1 MIKKWF
7 AAGTI
12 GAALTLSACGSDTT
26 EVDEEQDTTAS
37 EGVEETEEE
46 TGEAEEEP
54 AEEQATEEEPE
65 EVEES
70 EAGKRSNPVAVGETQ
85 VVDIT
90 IYDNDSNS
98 YEGKAEITVNSIT
111 RGEEAWEEIQ
121 STNEFNEEPA
131 DGHEYLMADVT
142 ATLVEAET
150 EDYAWYMDAMNFDFI
165 GSDGSPY
172 DWTSVVV
179 EPELNGEI
187 YEGGTLEGKVVNM
200 VKQDDSILL
209 VFEDGNWDNVFFSTE
224 Q

>member
-26 EVDEEQDTTAS
+26 EVNEEQDTTAS
-37 EGVEETEEE
+37 ESVEETEEE
-46 TGEAEEEP
+46 VGEAEEEP
-54 AEEQATEEEPE
+54 AEEEAAAEEET
-65 EVEES
+65 EES
-70 EAGKRSNPVAVGETQ
+70 EAGKRSNPVAVGETK

-90 IYDNDSNS
+90 IFDNESNS

-111 RGEEAWEEIQ
+111 RGEEAVEEIQ

-131 DGHEYLMADVT
+131 EGHEYLMADVT

-150 EDYAWYMDAMNFDFI
+150 EDYAWYLDAMNFSFI

-179 EPELNGEI
+179 EPELNGEV
-187 YEGGTLEGKVVNM
+187 YEGGTLEGKVTNM
-200 VKQDDSILL
+200 VKQDDPILL

-224 Q
+224 E

>member
-26 EVDEEQDTTAS
+26 EVNEETDTTAS
-37 EGVEETEEE
+37 ESVEETEETTE
-46 TGEAEEEP
+46 TEEEP
-54 AEEQATEEEPE
+54 AEEEVAEEEP
-65 EVEES
+65 EES
-70 EAGKRSNPVAVGETQ
+70 EAGKRSNPVAIGDTK
-85 VVDIT
+85 VVDIV
-90 IYDNDSNS
+90 IYDNESNS
-98 YEGKAEITVNSIT
+98 YEGKAEVTINSVT
-111 RGEEAWEEIQ
+111 RGEEAWKEIQ

-131 DGHEYLMADVT
+131 EGQEYLMADVT

-150 EDYAWYMDAMNFDFI
+150 EDYAWYMDAMNFSFI

-172 DWTSVVV
+172 DWVSTVV

-200 VKQDDSILL
+200 VKQDDSVLL

>member
-26 EVDEEQDTTAS
+26 EVNEESETTAS
-37 EGVEETEEE
+37 ESVEETEEE
-46 TGEAEEEP
+46 TGEAAEEEEEP
-54 AEEQATEEEPE
+54 AEEEAA
-65 EVEES
+65 EES

-85 VVDIT
+85 VVDIVL
-90 IYDNDSNS
+90 YDNDSNE

-131 DGHEYLMADVT
+131 DGSEYLMADVT
-142 ATLVEAET
+142 ATLIEAET
-150 EDYAWYMDAMNFDFI
+150 EDYAWYLDAMNFNFI

-200 VKQDDSILL
+200 VKQDDPILL

-224 Q
+224 E

>member
-26 EVDEEQDTTAS
+26 EVNEEQDTTAS
-37 EGVEETEEE
+37 ESVEETEEE
-46 TGEAEEEP
+46 VGEAEEEP
-54 AEEQATEEEPE
+54 AEEEAAPEEET
-65 EVEES
+65 EES
-70 EAGKRSNPVAVGETQ
+70 ESGKRSNPVAVGETK

-90 IYDNDSNS
+90 IFDNDSNS

-131 DGHEYLMADVT
+131 DGSEYLMADVT
-142 ATLVEAET
+142 ATLIEAET
-150 EDYAWYMDAMNFDFI
+150 EDYAWYLDAMNFNFI

-179 EPELNGEI
+179 EPELNGEV
-187 YEGGTLEGKVVNM
+187 YEGGTLDGKVVNM
-200 VKQDDSILL
+200 VKQDDPILL

-224 Q
+224 E

>member
-26 EVDEEQDTTAS
+26 EVNEGTETAAS
-37 EGVEETEEE
+37 ENTEETEETTE
-46 TGEAEEEP
+46 TEEEP
-54 AEEQATEEEPE
+54 AEEEAAEEEP
-65 EVEES
+65 EES

-85 VVDIT
+85 VVDVAI
-90 IYDNDSNS
+90 NDSDFNT
-98 YEGKAEITVNSIT
+98 YEGKAEITVNSVA
-111 RGEEAWEEIQ
+111 RGEEAWQEIK

-131 DGHEYLMADVT
+131 EGYEYVMANVT
-142 ATLVEAET
+142 ATLTEAET
-150 EDYAWYMDAMNFDFI
+150 EDYAWYLDAMNFDFI

-172 DWTSVVV
+172 EWTSVVV

-200 VKQDDSILL
+200 VKQDDSVLL